1 MVCLDGLASQSQDIC
16 NMWQFWILTKVYF
29 LLYIQMT
36 VIFIGKTCNVFR
48 NPPPTIMQLITALI
62 TYHVMSGSKAK

>member
-1 MVCLDGLASQSQDIC
+1 MCSEPLNVNISVSPR
-16 NMWQFWILTKVYF
+16 WQFWILTKVYF